1 MKVRY
6 QIGMDREKDSNVK
19 LKKLTIV
26 DSEKENGSI
35 FDGPIS
41 GKLWNKVNSL
51 NSSYP
56 DTFDWS
62 VYDKLYEKFG
72 ENQPRGGVLFKTNL
86 KVANYHHSCSKC
98 HYTFEID
105 TYGRGCVHNC
115 VYCYAK
121 DQLTLK
127 GYWNRPHPMP
137 LDLSEVR
144 KIFYTVFETNKKSKW
159 REILEQRIPLRI
171 GSMSDSFML
180 MDRKYK
186 VTHELLK
193 ILKFYQYP
201 YVIFTRSDLVAHDEY
216 IDVIDPRIAAV
227 QFSISG
233 NNEEL
238 TKMIE
243 PGAPSIKR
251 RFKAIKKL
259 NESGI
264 YSTVRINPLFPSFP
278 DGYFTDFDSVYER
291 FGKDIPRFNLF
302 DIEKAREF
310 MDMMKEAKVKSFL
323 AGVVRLNQT
332 SISQISKATN
342 INYREFFKPENY
354 TNSGESHFSNEEIGY
369 YYRML
374 SKLGNESGVRFST
387 CYIGNNFKDYY
398 QYQGLWSNKADCC
411 DIVGRV
417 SGFKKT
423 SQDISWD
430 IRHKHA
436 KDTDISKKVESME
449 IKLDKEHK
457 EQSLDVRVI
466 SNKKMSEEFKTRSMQ
481 WDHKKEKLQ
490 EQLQD

>member
-1 MKVRY
+1 MY
-6 QIGMDREKDSNVK
+6 RENDEDIKFGGLELAGSDNG
-19 LKKLTIV
+19 
-26 DSEKENGSI
+26 EKQG
-35 FDGPIS
+35 FDGPVS
-41 GKLWNKVNSL
+41 GALWKKVNAL
-51 NSSYP
+51 GSSYP

-62 VYDKLYEKFG
+62 VYDKLYNKFG
-72 ENQPRGGVLFKTNL
+72 DKQPRGGVLFKTNL
-86 KVANYHHSCSKC
+86 KVVNYHHSCSKC

-159 REILEQRIPLRI
+159 REVLEQRIPLRI
-171 GSMSDSFML
+171 GSMSDSFMW

-193 ILKFYQYP
+193 ILKYYQYP
-201 YVIFTRSDLVAHDEY
+201 YVIFTRSDLVANDEY
-216 IDVIDPRIAAV
+216 IEVIDPKIAAV

-233 NNEEL
+233 NDEEL

-251 RFKAIKKL
+251 RFKALKKL

-278 DGYFTDFDSVYER
+278 DGYFTDFESVHQR
-291 FGKDIPRFNLF
+291 FGKDIPRFDLF
-302 DIEKAREF
+302 NIEKAREF
-310 MDMMKEAKVKSFL
+310 MDQMKEAKVQSFL

-332 SISQISKATN
+332 SISQISRATN
-342 INYREFFKPENY
+342 INYRDFFKPENY

-374 SKLGNESGVRFST
+374 AKLGSDSGVRFST

-398 QYQGLWSNKADCC
+398 QYQDLWSNKKDCC
-411 DIVGRV
+411 DIVGKV
-417 SGFKKT
+417 KNFEKT
-423 SQDISWD
+423 SQDIDWD

-436 KDTDISKKVESME
+436 KDRDISKKVQEME
-449 IKLDKEHK
+449 NKLDKEHN
-457 EQSLDVRVI
+457 EHHLDVKLI

-481 WDHKKEKLQ
+481 WDHKKEKQQ
-490 EQLQD
+490 EESQV